1 MSEFALIF
9 TLLFTVQFKV
19 FIMGHETRLDAN
31 YKFPSGMQEYLDTY
45 GWHFSK
51 KMCEW
56 AVSKMKRK
64 NPQTQKEEPL
74 EYMDKDE
81 TEEFL
86 KKYNV
91 VLDNVKGYD
100 HVYILAM
107 VRSDFFKSAITDEQ
121 HLALYVKDFFG
132 DTDGYP
138 TMAFT
143 RFYAD
148 CIGSGT
154 PIQFDDML

>member
-1 MSEFALIF
+1 
-9 TLLFTVQFKV
+9 
-19 FIMGHETRLDAN
+19 MGHETRLDAN
-31 YKFPSGMQEYLDTY
+31 YKFPSGMQEYLDAY

-64 NPQTQKEEPL
+64 NPQTGKEEPL
-74 EYMDKDE
+74 DYMDKDE

-91 VLDNVKGYD
+91 VLPDVKGYD
-100 HVYILAM
+100 AVYLLAM
-107 VRSDFFKSAITDEQ
+107 VRSDFFKSAIVDEQ
-121 HLALYVKDFFG
+121 HLALYVKDFFS

>member
-1 MSEFALIF
+1 
-9 TLLFTVQFKV
+9 
-19 FIMGHETRLDAN
+19 MGHETRLDAN
-31 YKFPSGMQEYLDTY
+31 YKFPSGMQEYLDAY

-56 AVSKMKRK
+56 AVSMMKRK
-64 NPQTQKEEPL
+64 NPQTGKEEPI
-74 EYMDKDE
+74 EYMDKDD

-121 HLALYVKDFFG
+121 HLALYVKDFFV
-132 DTDGYP
+132 DPDGYP

-148 CIGSGT
+148 CIGKGE
-154 PIQFDDML
+154 PIIWSDYL

>member
-1 MSEFALIF
+1 
-9 TLLFTVQFKV
+9 
-19 FIMGHETRLDAN
+19 MGHETRLDAN

-64 NPQTQKEEPL
+64 NPQTGKEEPL
-74 EYMDKDE
+74 DYMEKDKA
-81 TEEFL
+81 EEFL

-91 VLDNVKGYD
+91 TLPDVKGYD
-100 HVYILAM
+100 HVYILSM
-107 VRSDFFKSAITDEQ
+107 VRADYFKSSIADEA
-121 HLALYVKDFFG
+121 HMALYVKDFFS

-148 CIGSGT
+148 CIGKSDM
-154 PIQFDDML
+154 PIWEDML

>member
-1 MSEFALIF
+1 
-9 TLLFTVQFKV
+9 
-19 FIMGHETRLDAN
+19 
-31 YKFPSGMQEYLDTY
+31 MQEYLDTY

-64 NPQTQKEEPL
+64 NPQTGKEEPL
-74 EYMDKDE
+74 DYMDKDKAD
-81 TEEFL
+81 EFL

-91 VLDNVKGYD
+91 TLPDVKGYD
-100 HVYILAM
+100 HVYELNSA
-107 VRSDFFKSAITDEQ
+107 RADYFKSSIADEA
-121 HLALYVKDFFG
+121 HMALYVKDFFS

-148 CIGSGT
+148 CIGKSDM
-154 PIQFDDML
+154 PIWEDML

>member
-1 MSEFALIF
+1 
-9 TLLFTVQFKV
+9 
-19 FIMGHETRLDAN
+19 MGHETRLDAN

-56 AVSKMKRK
+56 AVSMMKRK
-64 NPQTQKEEPL
+64 NPQTGKEEPI
-74 EYMDKDE
+74 EYMDKE
-81 TEEFL
+81 KAEEFL

-91 VLDNVKGYD
+91 TISDSKGYD
-100 HVYILAM
+100 LPYVISMARADY
-107 VRSDFFKSAITDEQ
+107 FKSSISDEA
-121 HLALYVKDFFG
+121 HLALFVKDFF
-132 DTDGYP
+132 DDPDGYP

-148 CIGSGT
+148 CIGKGE
-154 PIQFDDML
+154 PIIWSDYL

>member
-1 MSEFALIF
+1 
-9 TLLFTVQFKV
+9 
-19 FIMGHETRLDAN
+19 MGHETRLDAN
-31 YKFPSGMQEYLDTY
+31 YKFPSGMKEYLDTY

-64 NPQTQKEEPL
+64 NPQTGKEEPL
-74 EYMDKDE
+74 DYMDKDK

-121 HLALYVKDFFG
+121 HLALYVKDFFS

-148 CIGSGT
+148 CIGKSDM
-154 PIQFDDML
+154 PIWEDML

>member
-1 MSEFALIF
+1 
-9 TLLFTVQFKV
+9 
-19 FIMGHETRLDAN
+19 MGHEARLDAN
-31 YKFPSGMQEYLDTY
+31 YKFPSGMREYLDTY

-74 EYMDKDE
+74 DYMDKDKVD
-81 TEEFL
+81 EFL
-86 KKYNV
+86 KKFNV
-91 VLDNVKGYD
+91 QLPDAKGYD
-100 HVYILAM
+100 VSYILHNA
-107 VRSDFFKSAITDEQ
+107 RADYFKSSIADEA
-121 HLALYVKDFFG
+121 HLALFVKDFFN
-132 DTDGYP
+132 DPDGYP

-148 CIGSGT
+148 CIGMGE
-154 PIQFDDML
+154 PIIWSDLM

>member
-1 MSEFALIF
+1 
-9 TLLFTVQFKV
+9 
-19 FIMGHETRLDAN
+19 MGHETRLDAN
-31 YKFPSGMQEYLDTY
+31 YKFPSGMKEYLDTY

-74 EYMDKDE
+74 DYMDKDK

-91 VLDNVKGYD
+91 QIQNDKGYD
-100 HVYILAM
+100 KIYVLNMKRA
-107 VRSDFFKSAITDEQ
+107 DEFKSSIPDEA
-121 HLALYVKDFFG
+121 HLALSVKDYL
-132 DTDGYP
+132 DDVDGYP
-138 TMAFT
+138 SMPFT

-148 CIGSGT
+148 CIAKSDM
-154 PIQFDDML
+154 PIWEDML

>member
-1 MSEFALIF
+1 
-9 TLLFTVQFKV
+9 
-19 FIMGHETRLDAN
+19 MGHETRLDAN
-31 YKFPSGMQEYLDTY
+31 YKFPSGMKEYLDTY

-74 EYMDKDE
+74 DYMDKDK

-91 VLDNVKGYD
+91 QIQNDKGYD
-100 HVYILAM
+100 KIYVLNMKRA
-107 VRSDFFKSAITDEQ
+107 DEFKSSIPDEA
-121 HLALYVKDFFG
+121 HLALSVKDYL
-132 DTDGYP
+132 DDVDGYP
-138 TMAFT
+138 SIAFT

-148 CIGSGT
+148 CIGSGC
-154 PIQFDDML
+154 PIIWSDMI

>member
-1 MSEFALIF
+1 
-9 TLLFTVQFKV
+9 
-19 FIMGHETRLDAN
+19 
-31 YKFPSGMQEYLDTY
+31 MQEYLDTY

-74 EYMDKDE
+74 DYMDKDE

-91 VLDNVKGYD
+91 VLPDVKGYD
-100 HVYILAM
+100 AVYLLAM
-107 VRSDFFKSAITDEQ
+107 VRSDFFKSAIVDEQ
-121 HLALYVKDFFG
+121 HLALYVKDFFS
-132 DTDGYP
+132 DPDGYP
-138 TMAFT
+138 TMVFT

-148 CIGSGT
+148 CIGKSDM
-154 PIQFDDML
+154 PIWEDML

>member
-1 MSEFALIF
+1 
-9 TLLFTVQFKV
+9 
-19 FIMGHETRLDAN
+19 MGHETRLDAN
-31 YKFPSGMQEYLDTY
+31 YKFPSGMKEYLDTY

-74 EYMDKDE
+74 DYMDKDK

-91 VLDNVKGYD
+91 TLPDVKGYD
-100 HVYILAM
+100 HVYELNSA
-107 VRSDFFKSAITDEQ
+107 RADYFKSSIPDEP
-121 HLALYVKDFFG
+121 HLALYVKDVIG
-132 DTDGYP
+132 DVDGYP
-138 TMAFT
+138 SMPFT

-148 CIGSGT
+148 CIAKGE
-154 PIQFDDML
+154 PIIWSDLI

>member
-1 MSEFALIF
+1 
-9 TLLFTVQFKV
+9 
-19 FIMGHETRLDAN
+19 MGHNMRLDVN
-31 YKFPSGMQEYLDTY
+31 YKFPSDMREYLDTY

-56 AVSKMKRK
+56 AVSMMKRK
-64 NPQTQKEEPL
+64 NLQTGKEEPI
-74 EYMDKDE
+74 EYMDKE
-81 TEEFL
+81 KTEEFL

-91 VLDNVKGYD
+91 VLPDVKGYD
-100 HVYILAM
+100 AVYLLAM
-107 VRSDFFKSAITDEQ
+107 VRADFFKSAIVDEQ

-132 DTDGYP
+132 DPDGYP

-148 CIGSGT
+148 CIGKGE
-154 PIQFDDML
+154 PIIWSDYL

>member
-1 MSEFALIF
+1 
-9 TLLFTVQFKV
+9 
-19 FIMGHETRLDAN
+19 MGHETRLDAN
-31 YKFPSGMQEYLDTY
+31 YKFPSGMKEYLDTY

-74 EYMDKDE
+74 DYMDKNE

>member
-1 MSEFALIF
+1 
-9 TLLFTVQFKV
+9 
-19 FIMGHETRLDAN
+19 MGHETRLDAN
-31 YKFPSGMQEYLDTY
+31 YKFPSGMKEYLDTY

-56 AVSKMKRK
+56 AVSKMRRN
-64 NPQTQKEEPL
+64 NPQTQKEEPID
-74 EYMDKDE
+74 YMDKDK

-91 VLDNVKGYD
+91 TVSNAKGYD
-100 HVYILAM
+100 LPYVISMARADY
-107 VRSDFFKSAITDEQ
+107 FKSSISDEAN
-121 HLALYVKDFFG
+121 LALFVKDFFD

-148 CIGSGT
+148 CIAKADM
-154 PIQFDDML
+154 PIWEDML

>member
-1 MSEFALIF
+1 
-9 TLLFTVQFKV
+9 
-19 FIMGHETRLDAN
+19 MGHETRLDAN

-64 NPQTQKEEPL
+64 NPQTGKEEPL
-74 EYMDKDE
+74 DYMDKDKA
-81 TEEFL
+81 EEFL

-91 VLDNVKGYD
+91 TLPDVKGYD
-100 HVYILAM
+100 HVYELNSA
-107 VRSDFFKSAITDEQ
+107 RADYFKSSIADEA
-121 HLALYVKDFFG
+121 HMALYVKDFFS

-148 CIGSGT
+148 CIGKSDM
-154 PIQFDDML
+154 PIWEDML

>member
-1 MSEFALIF
+1 
-9 TLLFTVQFKV
+9 
-19 FIMGHETRLDAN
+19 MGHETRLDAN
-31 YKFPSGMQEYLDTY
+31 YKFPSGMKEYLDTY

-74 EYMDKDE
+74 DYMDKDE

-91 VLDNVKGYD
+91 VLPDVKGYD
-100 HVYILAM
+100 AVYLLAM
-107 VRSDFFKSAITDEQ
+107 VRSDFFKSAIVDEQ
-121 HLALYVKDFFG
+121 HLALYVKDFFS

>member
-1 MSEFALIF
+1 
-9 TLLFTVQFKV
+9 
-19 FIMGHETRLDAN
+19 MGHNMRLDAN
-31 YKFPSGMQEYLDTY
+31 YKFPSGMKEYLDAY

-56 AVSKMKRK
+56 AVSMMKRK
-64 NPQTQKEEPL
+64 NPQTGKDEPI

-91 VLDNVKGYD
+91 VLPDGKGYD
-100 HVYILAM
+100 AVYLLAM
-107 VRSDFFKSAITDEQ
+107 VRSDFFKSAIVDEQ
-121 HLALYVKDFFG
+121 HLALYVKDFFS
-132 DTDGYP
+132 DPDGYP

-154 PIQFDDML
+154 PIDWLDYM

>member
-1 MSEFALIF
+1 
-9 TLLFTVQFKV
+9 
-19 FIMGHETRLDAN
+19 MGHEQRLDAN
-31 YKFPSGMQEYLDTY
+31 YKFPSGMKEYLDTY

-64 NPQTQKEEPL
+64 NLQTGKEEPL
-74 EYMDKDE
+74 EYMDKDK

-148 CIGSGT
+148 CIAKADMPSWS
-154 PIQFDDML
+154 DML

>member
-1 MSEFALIF
+1 
-9 TLLFTVQFKV
+9 
-19 FIMGHETRLDAN
+19 MGHETRLDAN

-64 NPQTQKEEPL
+64 NPQTDKEEPL
-74 EYMDKDE
+74 DYMDKDE

-91 VLDNVKGYD
+91 VLPNVKGYD
-100 HVYILAM
+100 AVYLLAM
-107 VRSDFFKSAITDEQ
+107 VRSDFFKSAIVDEQ
-121 HLALYVKDFFG
+121 HLALYVKDFFS

-154 PIQFDDML
+154 SIQFDDML

>member
-1 MSEFALIF
+1 
-9 TLLFTVQFKV
+9 
-19 FIMGHETRLDAN
+19 MGHNMRLDAN
-31 YKFPSGMQEYLDTY
+31 YKFPSSMKEYLGAY

-56 AVSKMKRK
+56 AVSMMKRK
-64 NPQTQKEEPL
+64 NPQTGKDEPI

-91 VLDNVKGYD
+91 VLPDVKGYD
-100 HVYILAM
+100 AVYLLAM
-107 VRSDFFKSAITDEQ
+107 VRSDFFKSAIVDEQ
-121 HLALYVKDFFG
+121 HLALYVKDFFS
-132 DTDGYP
+132 DPDGYP

-154 PIQFDDML
+154 PIDWLDYM

>member
-1 MSEFALIF
+1 
-9 TLLFTVQFKV
+9 
-19 FIMGHETRLDAN
+19 MGHETRLDAN
-31 YKFPSGMQEYLDTY
+31 YKFPSGMKEYLDTY

-56 AVSKMKRK
+56 AVKKMKRK
-64 NPQTQKEEPL
+64 NAQTGKEEPIEFMDL
-74 EYMDKDE
+74 EK

-91 VLDNVKGYD
+91 TIPDAKGYD
-100 HVYILAM
+100 ICYVISMGRADY
-107 VRSDFFKSAITDEQ
+107 FKSSISDEQ
-121 HLALYVKDFFG
+121 HLALFVKDFFN
-132 DTDGYP
+132 DPDGYP

-148 CIGSGT
+148 CIGKSE
-154 PIQFDDML
+154 PIIWSDLI

>member
-1 MSEFALIF
+1 
-9 TLLFTVQFKV
+9 
-19 FIMGHETRLDAN
+19 MGHETRLDAN

-64 NPQTQKEEPL
+64 NPQTGKEEPL
-74 EYMDKDE
+74 DYMDKDKAD
-81 TEEFL
+81 EFL

-91 VLDNVKGYD
+91 TLPDVKGYD
-100 HVYILAM
+100 HVYELNSA
-107 VRSDFFKSAITDEQ
+107 RADYFKSSIADEA
-121 HLALYVKDFFG
+121 HMALYVKDFFS

-148 CIGSGT
+148 CIGKSDM
-154 PIQFDDML
+154 PIWEDML